1 MTDGRGETR
10 ELLGALVPVVYPW
23 ATGVAFLLC
32 RDAQQA
38 EDLVQEALVQAV
50 RRPPEPLDSATLRA
64 WLRPVIFRLYL
75 RHRSRALR
83 ETTALLRLGR
93 ERPPA
98 PVVSER
104 AEEAIAALG
113 DLSPKQRSC
122 IVLRYL
128 EDLAEDDVARL
139 LGMRVGTVKAH
150 LAKGRERL
158 RAHVPAGPPQTNG
171 GAATVVTAPP
181 S

>member
-1 MTDGRGETR
+1 MSQGGETR
-10 ELLGALVPVVYPW
+10 EVLGALVPLVYPW

-32 RDAQQA
+32 RNAQQA

-75 RHRSRALR
+75 RHRSRAQR
-83 ETTALLRLGR
+83 EAAALLSLLH
-93 ERPPA
+93 ERPPGPA
-98 PVVSER
+98 LSDR
-104 AEEAIAALG
+104 AEAIVDGLG
-113 DLSPKQRSC
+113 HLSPKQRAC
-122 IVLRYL
+122 VVLRYL
-128 EDLAEDDVARL
+128 EDLPEAEVAAL

-158 RAHVPAGPPQTNG
+158 RAHVRTGPAPANG
-171 GAATVVTAPP
+171 GAAAVAGARR
-181 S
+181 